1 VTEAKP
7 MHDIILNHGETVR
20 IGDIEVTIVRVESS
34 KVRLGITAPTDVAI
48 HRKEAFLSR
57 LRQNW
62 PDEAQ
67 PATPKEPT

>member
-1 VTEAKP
+1 

-20 IGDIEVTIVRVESS
+20 IGDIEVMVVRVESS

-48 HRKEAFLSR
+48 YRKEAFLNR

-62 PDEAQ
+62 PGEPP
-67 PATPKEPT
+67 PAPPKEST